1 MCRYYGIIYNFVCLT
16 DNIPVET
23 EQPDSF
29 DEFSYSITP
38 DEASDDPRNNPAILL
53 KLLYT
58 CSSI

>member
-1 MCRYYGIIYNFVCLT
+1 MCLT